1 MGHNVVQCVVHDV
14 VISCGKLLCGSQCCA
29 VYGGDLQN
37 TVGTLRDGLWSDQ
50 YHL

>member
-29 VYGGDLQN
+29 VC
-37 TVGTLRDGLWSDQ
+37 GT
-50 YHL
+50 